1 MKYSAKKTWKITVT
15 WWNKWKYK
23 IWYKW
28 SNSLSS
34 NIPRKIPSISS
45 LTTLS
50 ASAIL
55 SYKMFGT
62 RFGHMTKI
70 KFFPSHLSGT
80 IGSNNRTTD
89 HTHFLPTIISLMTEK
104 YICSVLLHALYHVCS
119 FLFFQVCALWTKAY
133 CQYLGVKHA
142 RLHLI
147 KRTCKYKRM
156 SQNNTCDEKLLSFG

>member
-1 MKYSAKKTWKITVT
+1 
-15 WWNKWKYK
+15 
-23 IWYKW
+23 
-28 SNSLSS
+28 
-34 NIPRKIPSISS
+34 
-45 LTTLS
+45 
-50 ASAIL
+50 
-55 SYKMFGT
+55 MFGT

-89 HTHFLPTIISLMTEK
+89 HTHFLPTMISLMTEK
-104 YICSVLLHALYHVCS
+104 YIYSVLLHVLYYVCS

-147 KRTCKYKRM
+147 KRTCKYIFCYFRM
-156 SQNNTCDEKLLSFG
+156 TVVVKEWAKTIHVMKNYWALVKTSNNSYCFRSNE